1 MPHRQK
7 PTDIIDRDAQWHD
20 LVEIWNRH
28 APDLIF
34 GVGRRR
40 AGKSWVLT
48 RFSQSVGGIY
58 YQATN
63 RTETEQLAALSRI
76 IGTHFDDAALL
87 RGVALP
93 DWESLFQY
101 LTDRAAGAPLLLVL
115 DEFPYLAAAAPALPS
130 IIQAAWDHHWPKT
143 RLKLV
148 LSGSHITAM
157 QRLEQA
163 DQPLYGRRTGWLE
176 FPPFTHEYTSA
187 FVSAYS
193 ARDQLVASSIFGG
206 LPGHLALLDPQRG
219 LAANVMRQML
229 TPAGRLF
236 DEAQQMLDA
245 FLGDADIHYSII
257 QAIANGDHT
266 WSKITSRLG
275 KRSGS
280 ISRPMRWLE
289 EMQVVSRMVPITEA
303 SPQRSKRTLY
313 RITDPYVAFW
323 HRFVAPLI
331 ATGEVSV
338 RTPEQLWHE
347 RIAPR
352 LDDYMGAPFEDIC
365 RSWAGRTARLPFR
378 PSRVGAWWDA
388 NSRNELDVVAM
399 GLDGDILVGECKWGR
414 VDDADLELLRAR
426 ATRLVADLPSSQPVR
441 RVHYALFSGTGT
453 WSSGV
458 AALIAA
464 GDVLGFS
471 SADLTAR

>member
-1 MPHRQK
+1 MRTSAGK
-7 PTDIIDRDAQWHD
+7 C
-20 LVEIWNRH
+20 
-28 APDLIF
+28 F
-34 GVGRRR
+34 GSSRR

-48 RFSQSVGGIY
+48 RFSQSVSGIY

-76 IGTHFDDAALL
+76 IRTHFEDAALL

-130 IIQAAWDHHWPKT
+130 IIQAAWDHDWPGT

-157 QRLEQA
+157 QRLEHA
-163 DQPLYGRRTGWLE
+163 DQPLYGRRTGRLV
-176 FPPFTHEYTSA
+176 FSPFTHEYTGG
-187 FVSAYS
+187 FVPAYS
-193 ARDQLVASSIFGG
+193 ARDQLIVSIFGG
-206 LPGHLALLDPQRG
+206 LPGHLALLDPQQG

-229 TPAGRLF
+229 TPSGRLF
-236 DEAQQMLDA
+236 DEAQHMLDA

-323 HRFVAPLI
+323 HRFVASLI

-338 RTPEQLWHE
+338 QTPEQLWHA
-347 RIAPR
+347 RITPR

-365 RSWAGRTARLPFR
+365 RSWTGRTARLPFR

-388 NSRNELDVVAM
+388 NSQNAIDVVAM
-399 GLDGDILVGECKWGR
+399 GLDGDILVGECKWGS
-414 VDDADLELLRAR
+414 VDDADLDLLRMR
-426 ATRLVADLPSSQPVR
+426 ATRLVADLPSGEPVR
-441 RVHYALFSGTGT
+441 RVHYALFSGTGI
-453 WSSGV
+453 WSSDV
-458 AALIAA
+458 AAAIAA

-471 SADLTAR
+471 SADLTVR